1 MIKKYTLNN
10 GLRIVAE
17 KLDYVKSVSFGI
29 WVRVGSTNENDDT
42 NGMSHF
48 IEHMLFK
55 GTNKRTANQIAEDTD
70 NIGGQM
76 NAFTSK
82 DCTCFYLKV
91 LDENLE
97 EAIDILSDM
106 FFNSN
111 FAKEEIEKEVS
122 VVIEEIKMYE
132 DSPEDVVHDKLS
144 ETVFKD
150 SPLAYPI
157 LGTIDN
163 LKSYTRERVLAYKE
177 EQYTPER
184 TVVSIAGNFDED
196 NLIKLL
202 EEKFGKWENKQ
213 SVSKVLDSEYKRNIV
228 GINKELE
235 QLHVCMGTKTI
246 GRHDDLY
253 YPLMIMNNLFGGT
266 MSSRI
271 FQEIR
276 EKRGL
281 VYSIYSFT
289 SNYAQNGLFGIYAGL
304 AYENLEEAIKTIIEE
319 MNKMKDGQIT
329 VEEFNRAKQQIKSN
343 FILGLE
349 STSSRMSS
357 IGRRE
362 LLYNEIATPDDIV
375 EKINSVKLEDIIKI
389 SKMIFNKENFS
400 VVYTGNLKKYNNLQ
414 EILEK
419 QLNK

>member
-1 MIKKYTLNN
+1 MIKKYTLDN
-10 GLRIVAE
+10 GLRIMTE

-29 WVRVGSTNENDDT
+29 WVKVGSVNENDNT

-55 GTNKRTANQIAEDTD
+55 GTSNRSANQIAEDTD

-82 DCTCFYLKV
+82 DCTCFYVKV
-91 LDENLE
+91 LDENLD
-97 EAIDILSDM
+97 EAVDILSDM
-106 FFNSN
+106 FFNST
-111 FAKEEIEKEVS
+111 FEKEEIEKEIS
-122 VVIEEIKMYE
+122 VVTEEIKMYE

-144 ETVFKD
+144 ETVFKN
-150 SPLAYPI
+150 SALAYPI
-157 LGTIDN
+157 LGTINN
-163 LKSYTRERVLAYKE
+163 LKSYTREKVLDYKN

-184 TVVSIAGNFDED
+184 TVISIAGNFDED
-196 NLIKLL
+196 YLIKVLKD
-202 EEKFGKWENKQ
+202 KFGKWENKQ
-213 SVSKVLDSEYKRNIV
+213 ASCEISDSEYISDIV
-228 GINKELE
+228 GVNKELE
-235 QLHVCMGTKTI
+235 QLHICLGTKTI

-266 MSSRI
+266 MSSKI

-289 SNYAQNGLFGIYAGL
+289 SNYAENGLFGIYAGL
-304 AYENLEEAIKTIIEE
+304 AYENLEEAVKTILFE
-319 MNKMKDGQIT
+319 MEKMKDSKIT
-329 VEEFNRAKQQIKSN
+329 VDEFNRAKQQIKSN
-343 FILGLE
+343 YILGLE

-362 LLYNEIATPDDIV
+362 LLYNEIVTPDEVV
-375 EKINSVKLEDIIKI
+375 EKINSVQLEDITKI
-389 SKMIFNKENFS
+389 SKMIFNKENFTA
-400 VVYTGNLKKYNNLQ
+400 VYTGNLKKHKNLQ
-414 EILEK
+414 NILEK
-419 QLNK
+419 LLK

>member
-17 KLDYVKSVSFGI
+17 KIDYVKSVSFGI
-29 WVRVGSTNENDDT
+29 WVKVGSTNENDNT

-55 GTNKRTANQIAEDTD
+55 GTKNRSANQIAEDTD

-82 DCTCFYLKV
+82 DCTCFYIKV
-91 LDENLE
+91 LDENLN
-97 EAIDILSDM
+97 AAVDILSDM
-106 FFNSN
+106 FFNST
-111 FAKEEIEKEVS
+111 FAEEEIEKEIS

-144 ETVFKD
+144 ETVFKN

-163 LKSYTRERVLAYKE
+163 LKSYTRERVLEYKE

-184 TVVSIAGNFDED
+184 TVISIAGNFDED
-196 NLIKLL
+196 YLIKLL
-202 EEKFGKWENKQ
+202 EDKFGKWKNKQ
-213 SVSKVLDSEYKRNIV
+213 GLSEILDSDHNRNIIGV
-228 GINKELE
+228 NKELE
-235 QLHVCMGTKTI
+235 QLHVCLGTKTI

-289 SNYAQNGLFGIYAGL
+289 SNYAENGLFGIYAGL
-304 AYENLEEAIKTIIEE
+304 AYENLEEAIKTILVE
-319 MNKMKDGQIT
+319 MDKMKEAKIT
-329 VEEFNRAKQQIKSN
+329 EEEFNRAKQQIKSN

-362 LLYNEIATPDDIV
+362 LLYNEIITPDEIV
-375 EKINSVKLEDIIKI
+375 DKINAVQLGDIIKI
-389 SKMIFNKENFS
+389 SKMIFNKENFT
-400 VVYTGNLKKYNNLQ
+400 VVYTGNLKKHKELQ
-414 EILEK
+414 VILEK
-419 QLNK
+419 LLN

>member
-1 MIKKYTLNN
+1 MIKKYTLDN
-10 GLRIVAE
+10 GLRIVLE

-29 WVRVGSTNENDDT
+29 WVKVGSVNENITT

-55 GTNKRTANQIAEDTD
+55 GTSERTANQIAEETD

-82 DCTCFYLKV
+82 DCTCFYIKV
-91 LDENLE
+91 LDENLD
-97 EAIDILSDM
+97 EAVDILSDM
-106 FFNSN
+106 FFNSK
-111 FAKEEIEKEVS
+111 FEDEEVEKEIS

-144 ETVFKD
+144 EMVFKN
-150 SPLAYPI
+150 SSLAYPI

-163 LKSYTRERVLAYKE
+163 LKSYTRERVLDYKK
-177 EQYTPER
+177 EQYSPKK

-196 NLIKLL
+196 YVINLLN
-202 EEKFGKWENKQ
+202 EKFGKWENKT
-213 SVSKVLDSEYKRNIV
+213 KAILEDSDIDYARSIV

-235 QLHVCMGTKTI
+235 QLHVCLGTQTI
-246 GRHDDLY
+246 GRHDELY
-253 YPLMIMNNLFGGT
+253 YPLMIMNNIFGGS
-266 MSSRI
+266 MSSKI

-289 SNYAQNGLFGIYAGL
+289 SNYEKNGIFGIYAGL
-304 AYENLEEAIKTIIEE
+304 AYENLEEAIKTILNE
-319 MNKMKDGQIT
+319 MDKMKDAQIT
-329 VEEFNRAKQQIKSN
+329 EEEFIRAKQQIKSN

-362 LLYNEIATPDDIV
+362 LLYNKIATPEEIV
-375 EKINSVKLEDIIKI
+375 EKINSVQLEDIIKI
-389 SKMIFNKENFS
+389 SKMIFNKENFTA
-400 VVYTGNLKKYNNLQ
+400 VYTGNLKKYKKLQ
-414 EILEK
+414 GTLEK
-419 QLNK
+419 LL

>member
-17 KLDYVKSVSFGI
+17 KIDYVKSVSFGI
-29 WVRVGSTNENDDT
+29 WVKVGSTNENDNT

-55 GTNKRTANQIAEDTD
+55 GTKNRSANQIAEDTD

-82 DCTCFYLKV
+82 DCTCFYIKV
-91 LDENLE
+91 LDENLD
-97 EAIDILSDM
+97 AAVDILSDM
-106 FFNSN
+106 FFNST
-111 FAKEEIEKEVS
+111 FAEEEIEKEIS

-144 ETVFKD
+144 ETVFKN

-184 TVVSIAGNFDED
+184 TVISIAGNFDED
-196 NLIKLL
+196 YLIKLL
-202 EEKFGKWENKQ
+202 EDKFGKWENKQ
-213 SVSKVLDSEYKRNIV
+213 GLSEILDSDHNRNIIGV
-228 GINKELE
+228 NKELE

-289 SNYAQNGLFGIYAGL
+289 SNYAENGLFGIYAGL
-304 AYENLEEAIKTIIEE
+304 AYENLEEAIKTILVE
-319 MNKMKDGQIT
+319 MDKMKEAKIT
-329 VEEFNRAKQQIKSN
+329 EEEFNRAKQQIKSN

-362 LLYNEIATPDDIV
+362 LLYNEIITPDEIV
-375 EKINSVKLEDIIKI
+375 DKINAVQLENIIKI
-389 SKMIFNKENFS
+389 SKMIFNKENFT
-400 VVYTGNLKKYNNLQ
+400 VVYTGNLKKHKELQ
-414 EILEK
+414 VILEK
-419 QLNK
+419 LLN

>member
-17 KLDYVKSVSFGI
+17 KIDYVKSVSFGI
-29 WVRVGSTNENDDT
+29 WVKVGSTNENDNT

-55 GTNKRTANQIAEDTD
+55 GTKNRSANQIAEDTD

-82 DCTCFYLKV
+82 DCTCFYIKV
-91 LDENLE
+91 LDENLD
-97 EAIDILSDM
+97 AAVDILSDM
-106 FFNSN
+106 FFNST
-111 FAKEEIEKEVS
+111 FAVEEIEKEIS

-144 ETVFKD
+144 ETVFKN

-184 TVVSIAGNFDED
+184 TVISIAGNFDED
-196 NLIKLL
+196 YLIKLL
-202 EEKFGKWENKQ
+202 EDKFGKWENKQ
-213 SVSKVLDSEYKRNIV
+213 GLSEILDSDHNRNIIGV
-228 GINKELE
+228 NKELE

-289 SNYAQNGLFGIYAGL
+289 SNYAENGLFGIYAGL
-304 AYENLEEAIKTIIEE
+304 AYENLEEAIKTILVE
-319 MNKMKDGQIT
+319 MDKMKEAKIT
-329 VEEFNRAKQQIKSN
+329 EEEFNRAKQQIKSN

-362 LLYNEIATPDDIV
+362 LLYNEIITPDEIV
-375 EKINSVKLEDIIKI
+375 DKINAVQLEDIIKI
-389 SKMIFNKENFS
+389 SKMIFNKENFT
-400 VVYTGNLKKYNNLQ
+400 VVYTGNLKKHKELQ
-414 EILEK
+414 VILEK
-419 QLNK
+419 LLN

>member
-1 MIKKYTLNN
+1 MIKEYKLNN

-17 KLDYVKSVSFGI
+17 KIDYVKSVSFGI
-29 WVRVGSTNENDDT
+29 WVRVGSTNENDNT

-55 GTNKRTANQIAEDTD
+55 GTKNRSANQIAEDTD

-82 DCTCFYLKV
+82 DCTCFYIKV
-91 LDENLE
+91 LDENLD
-97 EAIDILSDM
+97 AAVDILSDM
-106 FFNSN
+106 FFNST
-111 FAKEEIEKEVS
+111 FAEEEIEKEIS

-144 ETVFKD
+144 ETVFKN

-163 LKSYTRERVLAYKE
+163 LKSYTRERVLEYKE

-184 TVVSIAGNFDED
+184 TVISIAGNFDED
-196 NLIKLL
+196 YLIKLL
-202 EEKFGKWENKQ
+202 EDKFGKWENKQ
-213 SVSKVLDSEYKRNIV
+213 GLSKILDSEYNRNIIGV
-228 GINKELE
+228 NKELE
-235 QLHVCMGTKTI
+235 QLHVCLGTKTI

-266 MSSRI
+266 MSSKI

-289 SNYAQNGLFGIYAGL
+289 SNYAENGLFGIYAGL
-304 AYENLEEAIKTIIEE
+304 AYENLEEAIKTILVE
-319 MNKMKDGQIT
+319 MDKMKEAKIT
-329 VEEFNRAKQQIKSN
+329 EEEFNRAKQQIKSN

-362 LLYNEIATPDDIV
+362 LLYNEIITPDEIV
-375 EKINSVKLEDIIKI
+375 DKINAVQLEDIIKI
-389 SKMIFNKENFS
+389 SKMIFNKENFT
-400 VVYTGNLKKYNNLQ
+400 VVYTGNLKKHKDLQ
-414 EILEK
+414 MILEK
-419 QLNK
+419 LLN

>member
-17 KLDYVKSVSFGI
+17 KIDYVKSVSFGI
-29 WVRVGSTNENDDT
+29 WVKVGSTNENDNT

-55 GTNKRTANQIAEDTD
+55 GTKNRSANQIAEDTD

-82 DCTCFYLKV
+82 DCTCFYIKV
-91 LDENLE
+91 LDENLD
-97 EAIDILSDM
+97 AAVDILSDM
-106 FFNSN
+106 FFNST
-111 FAKEEIEKEVS
+111 FAEEEIEKEIS

-144 ETVFKD
+144 ETVFKN

-184 TVVSIAGNFDED
+184 TVISITGNFDED
-196 NLIKLL
+196 YLIKLL
-202 EEKFGKWENKQ
+202 EDKFGKWENKQ
-213 SVSKVLDSEYKRNIV
+213 GLSEILDSDHNRNIIGV
-228 GINKELE
+228 NKELE

-289 SNYAQNGLFGIYAGL
+289 SNYAENGLFGIYAGL
-304 AYENLEEAIKTIIEE
+304 AYENLEEAIKTILVE
-319 MNKMKDGQIT
+319 MDKMKEAKIT
-329 VEEFNRAKQQIKSN
+329 EEEFNRAKQQIKSN

-362 LLYNEIATPDDIV
+362 LLYNEIITPDEIV
-375 EKINSVKLEDIIKI
+375 DKINAVQLEDIIKI
-389 SKMIFNKENFS
+389 SKMIFNKENFT
-400 VVYTGNLKKYNNLQ
+400 VVYTGNLKKHKELQ
-414 EILEK
+414 VILEK
-419 QLNK
+419 LLN

>member
-1 MIKKYTLNN
+1 MIKKYTLDN
-10 GLRIVAE
+10 GLRIITE

-29 WVRVGSTNENDDT
+29 WIKVGSINENANT

-55 GTNKRTANQIAEDTD
+55 GTNNRSANQIAEETD

-82 DCTCFYLKV
+82 DCTCFYIKV
-91 LDENLE
+91 LDENLN
-97 EAIDILSDM
+97 EAVDILSDM
-106 FFNSN
+106 FFNSK
-111 FAKEEIEKEVS
+111 FEKEELEKEIS
-122 VVIEEIKMYE
+122 VIIEEIKMYE

-144 ETVFKD
+144 ELIFENST
-150 SPLAYPI
+150 LANPI

-163 LKSYTRERVLAYKE
+163 LKSYTRERVLDYKK
-177 EQYTPER
+177 EQYSPER
-184 TVVSIAGNFDED
+184 TVISIAGNFDED
-196 NLIKLL
+196 YLIKLL
-202 EEKFGKWENKQ
+202 DEKFGKWINNSTVELEDSN
-213 SVSKVLDSEYKRNIV
+213 SEYSRRIV
-228 GINKELE
+228 GIDKALE
-235 QLHVCMGTKTI
+235 QLHICLGTKTI

-253 YPLMIMNNLFGGT
+253 YPLMIMNNIFGGT

-271 FQEIR
+271 FQEVR

-289 SNYAQNGLFGIYAGL
+289 SSYEDNGIFGIYAGL
-304 AYENLEEAIKTIIEE
+304 AYENLKEAIITILEE
-319 MNKMKDGQIT
+319 MDKMKNAQFT
-329 VEEFNRAKQQIKSN
+329 EEEFNRAKQQIKSN

-362 LLYNEIATPDDIV
+362 LLYNEIVTPDEIV
-375 EKINSVKLEDIIKI
+375 EKINSVQLEDIIKI
-389 SKMIFNKENFS
+389 SKIIFNKENFTA
-400 VVYTGNLKKYNNLQ
+400 VYTGNLKKHKNLQ
-414 EILEK
+414 NIF
-419 QLNK
+419 NKLL

>member
-17 KLDYVKSVSFGI
+17 KIDYVKSVSFGI
-29 WVRVGSTNENDDT
+29 WVKVGSTNENDNT

-55 GTNKRTANQIAEDTD
+55 GTKNRSANQIAEDTD

-82 DCTCFYLKV
+82 DCTCFYIKV
-91 LDENLE
+91 LDENLD
-97 EAIDILSDM
+97 AAVDILSDM
-106 FFNSN
+106 FFNST
-111 FAKEEIEKEVS
+111 FAEEEIEKEIS

-144 ETVFKD
+144 ETVFKN

-163 LKSYTRERVLAYKE
+163 LKSYTRERVLEYKE

-184 TVVSIAGNFDED
+184 TVISIAGNFDED
-196 NLIKLL
+196 YLIKLL
-202 EEKFGKWENKQ
+202 EDKFGKWKNKQ
-213 SVSKVLDSEYKRNIV
+213 GLSEILDSDHNRNIIGV
-228 GINKELE
+228 NKELE
-235 QLHVCMGTKTI
+235 QLHVCLGTKTI

-289 SNYAQNGLFGIYAGL
+289 SNYAENGLFGIYAGL
-304 AYENLEEAIKTIIEE
+304 AYENLEEAIKTILVE
-319 MNKMKDGQIT
+319 MDKMKEAKIT
-329 VEEFNRAKQQIKSN
+329 EEEFNRAKQQIKSN

-362 LLYNEIATPDDIV
+362 LLYNEIITPGEIV
-375 EKINSVKLEDIIKI
+375 DKINAVQLEDIIKI
-389 SKMIFNKENFS
+389 SKMIFNKENFT
-400 VVYTGNLKKYNNLQ
+400 VVYTGNLKKHKELQ
-414 EILEK
+414 VILEK
-419 QLNK
+419 LLN

>member
-17 KLDYVKSVSFGI
+17 KIDYVKSVSFGI
-29 WVRVGSTNENDDT
+29 WVKVGSTNENDNT

-55 GTNKRTANQIAEDTD
+55 GTKNRSANQIAEDTD

-82 DCTCFYLKV
+82 DCTCFYIKV
-91 LDENLE
+91 LDENLD
-97 EAIDILSDM
+97 AAVDILSDM
-106 FFNSN
+106 FFNST
-111 FAKEEIEKEVS
+111 FEEEEIEKEIS
-122 VVIEEIKMYE
+122 VVIEEVKMYE

-144 ETVFKD
+144 ETVFKN

-163 LKSYTRERVLAYKE
+163 LKSYTRERVLEYKE

-184 TVVSIAGNFDED
+184 TVISIAGNFDED
-196 NLIKLL
+196 YLIKLL
-202 EEKFGKWENKQ
+202 EDKFGKWENKQ
-213 SVSKVLDSEYKRNIV
+213 GLSEILDSDHNRNIIGV
-228 GINKELE
+228 NKELE
-235 QLHVCMGTKTI
+235 QLHVCLGTKTI

-289 SNYAQNGLFGIYAGL
+289 SNYAENGLFGIYAGL
-304 AYENLEEAIKTIIEE
+304 AYENLEEAIKTILVE
-319 MNKMKDGQIT
+319 MDKMKEAKIT
-329 VEEFNRAKQQIKSN
+329 EEEFNRAKQQIKSN

-362 LLYNEIATPDDIV
+362 LLYNEIITPDEIV
-375 EKINSVKLEDIIKI
+375 DKINAVQLEDIIKI
-389 SKMIFNKENFS
+389 SKMIFNKENFT
-400 VVYTGNLKKYNNLQ
+400 VVYTGNLKKHKDLQ
-414 EILEK
+414 VILEK
-419 QLNK
+419 LLN

>member
-1 MIKKYTLNN
+1 MIKKYTLDN
-10 GLRIVAE
+10 GLRIIAE

-29 WVRVGSTNENDDT
+29 WVKVGTINENANT

-55 GTNKRTANQIAEDTD
+55 GTNDRSANQIAEETD

-82 DCTCFYLKV
+82 DCTCFYIKI
-91 LDENLE
+91 LDENLD
-97 EAIDILSDM
+97 EAVDILSDM
-106 FFNSN
+106 FFNSK
-111 FAKEEIEKEVS
+111 FEKEELEKEIS

-144 ETVFKD
+144 ELIFENST
-150 SPLAYPI
+150 LAYPI

-163 LKSYTRERVLAYKE
+163 LKSYTRERVLDYQK
-177 EQYTPER
+177 EQYSPER
-184 TVVSIAGNFDED
+184 TVISIAGNFDED
-196 NLIKLL
+196 YLVKLL
-202 EEKFGKWENKQ
+202 DEKFGKWKNK
-213 SVSKVLDSEYKRNIV
+213 STIELEDSDSEYSRRIL
-228 GINKELE
+228 GIDKELE
-235 QLHVCMGTKTI
+235 QLHICLGTKTI
-246 GRHDDLY
+246 GRHCDLY

-266 MSSRI
+266 MSSKV
-271 FQEIR
+271 FQEVR

-289 SNYAQNGLFGIYAGL
+289 SNYENNGIFGLYAGL
-304 AYENLEEAIKTIIEE
+304 AYENLEEAIITILEE
-319 MNKMKDGQIT
+319 MDKMKNAQIT
-329 VEEFNRAKQQIKSN
+329 EEEFNRAKQQIKSN

-362 LLYNEIATPDDIV
+362 LLYNEIITPDEVV
-375 EKINSVKLEDIIKI
+375 EKINSVQLEDIIKI
-389 SKMIFNKENFS
+389 SKMIFNKENFTA
-400 VVYTGNLKKYNNLQ
+400 VYTGNLKKHKNLQ
-414 EILEK
+414 DILEK
-419 QLNK
+419 LL

>member
-17 KLDYVKSVSFGI
+17 KIDYVKSVSFGI
-29 WVRVGSTNENDDT
+29 WVKVGSTNENDNT

-55 GTNKRTANQIAEDTD
+55 GTKNRSANQIAEDTD

-82 DCTCFYLKV
+82 DCTCFYIKV
-91 LDENLE
+91 LDENLD
-97 EAIDILSDM
+97 AAVDILSDM
-106 FFNSN
+106 FFNST
-111 FAKEEIEKEVS
+111 FAEEEIEKEIS

-144 ETVFKD
+144 ETVFKN

-184 TVVSIAGNFDED
+184 TVISIAGNFDED
-196 NLIKLL
+196 YLIKLL
-202 EEKFGKWENKQ
+202 EDKFGKWENKQ
-213 SVSKVLDSEYKRNIV
+213 GLSEILDSDHNRNIIGV
-228 GINKELE
+228 NKELE

-289 SNYAQNGLFGIYAGL
+289 SNYAENGLFGIYAGL
-304 AYENLEEAIKTIIEE
+304 AYENLEEAIKTILVE
-319 MNKMKDGQIT
+319 MDKMKEAKIT
-329 VEEFNRAKQQIKSN
+329 EEEFNRAKQQIKSN

-362 LLYNEIATPDDIV
+362 LLYNEIITPDEIV
-375 EKINSVKLEDIIKI
+375 DKINAVQLEDIIKI
-389 SKMIFNKENFS
+389 SKMIFNKENFT
-400 VVYTGNLKKYNNLQ
+400 VVYTGNLKKHKELQ
-414 EILEK
+414 VILEK
-419 QLNK
+419 LLN

>member
-1 MIKKYTLNN
+1 
-10 GLRIVAE
+10 
-17 KLDYVKSVSFGI
+17 
-29 WVRVGSTNENDDT
+29 
-42 NGMSHF
+42 
-48 IEHMLFK
+48 
-55 GTNKRTANQIAEDTD
+55 
-70 NIGGQM
+70 
-76 NAFTSK
+76 
-82 DCTCFYLKV
+82 
-91 LDENLE
+91 
-97 EAIDILSDM
+97 
-106 FFNSN
+106 
-111 FAKEEIEKEVS
+111 
-122 VVIEEIKMYE
+122 MYE

-144 ETVFKD
+144 ETVFKN

-184 TVVSIAGNFDED
+184 TVISIAGNFDED
-196 NLIKLL
+196 YLIKLL
-202 EEKFGKWENKQ
+202 EDKFGKWENKQ
-213 SVSKVLDSEYKRNIV
+213 GLSEILDSDHNRNIIGV
-228 GINKELE
+228 NKELE

-289 SNYAQNGLFGIYAGL
+289 SNYAENGLFGIYAGL
-304 AYENLEEAIKTIIEE
+304 AYENLEEAIKTILVE
-319 MNKMKDGQIT
+319 MDKMKEAKIT
-329 VEEFNRAKQQIKSN
+329 EEEFNRAKQQIKSN

-362 LLYNEIATPDDIV
+362 LLYNEIITPDEIV
-375 EKINSVKLEDIIKI
+375 DKINAVQLEDIIKI
-389 SKMIFNKENFS
+389 SKMIFNKENFT
-400 VVYTGNLKKYNNLQ
+400 VVYTGNLKKHKELQ
-414 EILEK
+414 VILEK
-419 QLNK
+419 LLN